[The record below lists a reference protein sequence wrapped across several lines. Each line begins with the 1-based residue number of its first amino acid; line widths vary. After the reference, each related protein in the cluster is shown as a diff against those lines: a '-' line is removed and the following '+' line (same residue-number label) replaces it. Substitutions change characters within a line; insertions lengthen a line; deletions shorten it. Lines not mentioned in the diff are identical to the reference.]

1 MESEEREVAVAREE
15 TEAVSEEM
23 AEETSRTPSRILY
36 DERSTESD
44 EAECAL
50 SASSTALHRR
60 FHQSVTT
67 SESSRS
73 EELRRSERT

>member
-1 MESEEREVAVAREE
+1 MTEEAEE
-15 TEAVSEEM
+15 ATEEM
-23 AEETSRTPSRILY
+23 AEGTSRTPSKTQC

-50 SASSTALHRR
+50 SASLTVPHRR
-60 FHQSVTT
+60 SHQSVTT
-67 SESSRS
+67 FESFHS